1 MKNIYKNILYF
12 VPLLVVLVIVIV
24 SYKNECFRKIKR
36 NSEFTHPAT
45 W

>member
-12 VPLLVVLVIVIV
+12 ISLLLVLVIV
-24 SYKNECFRKIKR
+24 SYKNECFRKIKKR